1 MLLVDAGPL
10 SAAAATRDRNHERC
24 AELLT
29 RAMDRL
35 VVPML
40 VLTEV
45 AYLLGDRLGPKAEA
59 SFAWSLARGE
69 LPVEPL
75 LPSDWERIAELT
87 ETYADF
93 PLGIVDASVVATAE
107 RLGITQLATLDH
119 RHFSAVRPRHV
130 DAFTI
135 LP

>member
-1 MLLVDAGPL
+1 MLLVDVGPL
-10 SAAAATRDRNHERC
+10 YAAAATRDRNHERC

-29 RAMDRL
+29 REVDRL

-45 AYLLGDRLGPKAEA
+45 AYLLGDRLGPKVEA

-69 LPVEPL
+69 FSVEPL
-75 LPSDWERIAELT
+75 LPSDWERVAELT
-87 ETYADF
+87 EAYADF

-107 RLGITQLATLDH
+107 RLGITQLATLDR
-119 RHFSAVRPRHV
+119 RHFSAIRPRHV

-135 LP
+135 FP